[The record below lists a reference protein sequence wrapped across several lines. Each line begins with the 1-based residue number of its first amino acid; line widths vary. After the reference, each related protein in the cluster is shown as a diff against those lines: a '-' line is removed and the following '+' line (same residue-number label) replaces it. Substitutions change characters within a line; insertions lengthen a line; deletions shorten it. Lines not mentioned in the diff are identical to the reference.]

1 MAKSHLLPK
10 GSVIIYCLINVKL
23 NTFYFFLPW
32 GFQTGAPDLLEAQM
46 DFNVLIMVEGE
57 NENRMIFQLV
67 NYRTSC
73 LNKSKHKSFDEQI
86 DVNLKE

>member
-1 MAKSHLLPK
+1 ML
-10 GSVIIYCLINVKL
+10 
-23 NTFYFFLPW
+23 
-32 GFQTGAPDLLEAQM
+32 QAQM
-46 DFNVLIMVEGE
+46 DFNVFFMGEVE

-86 DVNLKE
+86 DVDLRE